1 MLFASSKERSATSF
15 LVTETYRLIP
25 QFCTSR
31 VTSTAIGAPEGFR
44 ALPAQMMKS
53 ELISPY
59 SGQARE
65 TKKITNTVFWG
76 SNGLPEIFGR
86 PFVIGII
93 SLVREKSNAAIKQE
107 WDAYDERNPEIR
119 HTRPE
124 PLFSFMLKRSNVRE
138 MGEIN
143 LVKIKS

>member
-1 MLFASSKERSATSF
+1 MRLLLFASSIERSATSF

-31 VTSTAIGAPEGFR
+31 VTSTAIGALEGFR

-53 ELISPY
+53 ERISPY
-59 SGQARE
+59 SGQATE

-76 SNGLPEIFGR
+76 SNGLLEMFGR

-93 SLVREKSNAAIKQE
+93 SLVREKATLESSKNGTPITNETQR
-107 WDAYDERNPEIR
+107 YVTP
-119 HTRPE
+119 
-124 PLFSFMLKRSNVRE
+124 
-138 MGEIN
+138 GQN
-143 LVKIKS
+143 LSSRLC